1 MGRLDIDF
9 IKVRPAT
16 PWIRWALLAIAITLC
31 IDLGASYYSTRQKIS
46 ANAQQLT
53 DIQRSTD
60 GAARSGAAARI
71 PAPEEVKIAQ
81 ETVQRL
87 AMPWGALFRAL
98 ENSTSDT
105 VTLLAIDPQPKNG
118 TVVISGEA
126 LSYRAL
132 LDYVAALGAAGKLE
146 RPHLLRH
153 ERRQDDAQDIV
164 SFSIIASWS
173 KSK

>member
-16 PWIRWALLAIAITLC
+16 PWMRWALLAIAIALC
-31 IDLGASYYSTRQKIS
+31 IDLGVSYYSARQRIA
-46 ANAQQLT
+46 ANAQRLT

-60 GAARSGAAARI
+60 GAARSGTAARV
-71 PAPEEVKIAQ
+71 PAPEDVKIAQ

-87 AMPWGALFRAL
+87 AMPWGTLFRAL
-98 ENSTSDT
+98 ENSASET
-105 VTLLAIDPQPKNG
+105 VTLLAIDPQPRNG

-126 LSYRAL
+126 LSYSAL
-132 LDYVAALGAAGKLE
+132 LDYVAALGAAGTLE

-153 ERRQDDAQDIV
+153 ERRRDEAQDIV
-164 SFSIIASWS
+164 AFSIIASWS
-173 KSK
+173 KPK

>member
-16 PWIRWALLAIAITLC
+16 PWMRWALLAIAIALC
-31 IDLGASYYSTRQKIS
+31 IDLGVSYYSARQRMS
-46 ANAQQLT
+46 ANAQRLT

-60 GAARSGAAARI
+60 GAAKAGMTARI
-71 PAPEEVKIAQ
+71 PPPEEVKVAR

-98 ENSTSDT
+98 ENSTSET
-105 VTLLAIDPQPKNG
+105 VTLLAIDPQPGNG

-126 LSYRAL
+126 ISYRAL
-132 LDYVAALGAAGKLE
+132 LDYIAALGAAGALE
-146 RPHLLRH
+146 RPHLVRH
-153 ERRQDDAQDIV
+153 ERRRDDAQDVVI
-164 SFSIIASWS
+164 FSILASWS
-173 KSK
+173 KSR